1 MAYLFLEVFDR
12 LEQRGMAGDGSCRF
26 PLSGQHLADMLGLS
40 RAHVSRVL
48 ADFAQRRW
56 ARIESGT
63 LLLHERDTLA
73 ELAGYRGVA
82 RGPRVLL

>member
-1 MAYLFLEVFDR
+1 
-12 LEQRGMAGDGSCRF
+12 
-26 PLSGQHLADMLGLS
+26 
-40 RAHVSRVL
+40 VSRVL